1 MLITTSML
9 PVQSSFEYLDGL
21 SLLSASLVALS
32 SPITTITTPLRPAVS
47 HSSDFHRCSISIPYC
62 AFVLSLI
69 TIFALV
75 CCNAQ
80 KTTPPEFRSQVA
92 CFFCCPSTPV
102 LKKGTWIESIW

>member
-9 PVQSSFEYLDGL
+9 PVRSSFEYLDGL
-21 SLLSASLVALS
+21 SLLPASLIALS
-32 SPITTITTPLRPAVS
+32 SPVTTITPLRPAVS
-47 HSSDFHRCSISIPYC
+47 HSSDFHRCSISIPCC
-62 AFVLSLI
+62 AFVLSLM
-69 TIFALV
+69 TIFAIV

-80 KTTPPEFRSQVA
+80 KTPPEFRSQVA